1 MKAIFTTYSNPTNF
15 LQIAVKLLPWLW
27 SLTALVFALG
37 LFGTFTAPPD
47 YQQGEMVRFI
57 YIHVPA
63 A

>member
-1 MKAIFTTYSNPTNF
+1 MKAIFTTYSSPTNF
-15 LQIAVKLLPWLW
+15 LQIAAKLLPWLW

-37 LFGTFTAPPD
+37 LFGTFTVPPD
-47 YQQGEMVRFI
+47 YQQGEMVRII

>member
-1 MKAIFTTYSNPTNF
+1 LKAIFTTYSNPTNF
-15 LQIAVKLLPWLW
+15 LQIAAKLLPWLW

-37 LFGTFTAPPD
+37 LFGTFTVPPD
-47 YQQGEMVRFI
+47 YQQGGMVRII